1 MKQRYTVNTQ
11 AVVVSNLIFLDVAT
25 GFPGSIHDGRM
36 LEATKQYQDA
46 EANMILSKSTDVI
59 ENNKSCPLL
68 ISDGAYQA
76 ISWQL
81 KPYSFTIRLNATQEK
96 FNKKLSSAQV
106 TVERAIGLLKGR
118 WRCPLKRLDNRLNN
132 VSFIIIA
139 SCILHNIC

>member
-11 AVVVSNLIFLDVAT
+11 AVVGSNVIFLDVAT

-36 LEATKQYQDA
+36 LQTTTQYQDA
-46 EANMILSKSTDVI
+46 ETNMTLSKPTDII
-59 ENNKSCPLL
+59 ENKEACLLL

-81 KPYSFTIRLNATQEK
+81 KPYPLIRLNDTQKK

-132 VSFIIIA
+132 VSFIIVA